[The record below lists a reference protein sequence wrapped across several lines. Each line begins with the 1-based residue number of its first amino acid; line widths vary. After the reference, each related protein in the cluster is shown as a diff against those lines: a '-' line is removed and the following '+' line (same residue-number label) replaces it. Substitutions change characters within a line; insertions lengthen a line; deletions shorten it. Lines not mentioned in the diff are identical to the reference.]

1 MKTISAEVASIK
13 KNYALIESL
22 LQKANEEFCCNEERF
37 KNLLIAVSEL
47 VMNAIVHGNKEQVTK
62 KVRVTVEYDENI
74 MRVKILDEGNG
85 FKYDKKSKPK
95 LPEDMMKE
103 SGRGLFIVKSLVKET
118 DCRDTEEGTE
128 FILTLR
134 KK

>member
-1 MKTISAEVASIK
+1 MKTISTEIASLK

-22 LQKANEEFCCNEERF
+22 LRKANEEFCCQEERF
-37 KNLLIAVSEL
+37 RNVLIAVSEL
-47 VMNAIVHGNKEQVTK
+47 VMNAIVHGNKEQAAK
-62 KVRVTVEYDENI
+62 KVRVTVEYDENV
-74 MRVKILDEGNG
+74 MKVKILDEGNG
-85 FKYDKKSKPK
+85 FKYGKESKPK

-103 SGRGLFIVKSLVKET
+103 SGRGLFIVKSLVEEI

-128 FILTLR
+128 IILTVR